1 MTPDQKAAFA
11 RTFSVHVGVDT
22 GKRFHV
28 LVARGPD
35 GLRRK
40 PLKVLVS
47 REGFER
53 ADAELA
59 RTFNCATRFTPSSS
73 PRNRGSP

>member
-11 RTFSVHVGVDT
+11 RTFPVHVGVDT

-28 LVARGPD
+28 LVGRGPD

-40 PLKVLVS
+40 PVKVVGQPRGIRACGCEAPGAVS
-47 REGFER
+47 
-53 ADAELA
+53 
-59 RTFNCATRFTPSSS
+59 
-73 PRNRGSP
+73 